1 MTQNQEKI
9 VQILSDFVT
18 YFNTRNISYV
28 LVGGL
33 AVNFWGRVRST
44 MDADF
49 IIDDKKLNYNDFVNY
64 LQSKGYEITIE
75 DLKRGF
81 HEKSN
86 VTIWSG
92 IFRIDFKGIYNNF
105 AKKTIESAKTLNV
118 LDMSIKVDSPEFL
131 IISKII
137 YGSEQDFEDAASIY
151 LRLSKKKALNLNEI
165 YKLSSKLDIS
175 DRLDLL
181 LVLTTE
187 EISEEKLEQI
197 IVNLKPFDFTK
208 LDEFDY

>member
-1 MTQNQEKI
+1 MSQNKGKM

-18 YFNTRNISYV
+18 YFNTKNIPYV

-44 MDADF
+44 MGADF
-49 IIDDKKLNYNDFVNY
+49 IIDDKKLNSNDFVNY
-64 LQSKGYEITIE
+64 LNTKGYEITI
-75 DLKRGF
+75 DDIKRGF

-86 VTIWSG
+86 VTIWSD

-105 AKKTIESAKTLNV
+105 AKKSIDSAKTLNV
-118 LDMSIKVDSPEFL
+118 LNMLIRVDSPEFL

-151 LRLSKKKALNLNEI
+151 LRLSQKKLLDLKEI
-165 YKLSSKLDIS
+165 NNLSSKLDIS

-181 LVLTTE
+181 LVLTAE

-197 IVNLKPFDFTK
+197 IENLKPFDFTK
-208 LDEFDY
+208 LDDFQ

>member
-1 MTQNQEKI
+1 VVKNQEKI
-9 VQILSDFVT
+9 KKILSDFIT
-18 YFNTRNISYV
+18 YLNTKNIPYV

-75 DLKRGF
+75 DIKRGF
-81 HEKSN
+81 QGRSN
-86 VTIWSG
+86 ITIWSD

-105 AKKTIESAKTLNV
+105 AKKTIDSAKTLNV
-118 LDMSIKVDSPEFL
+118 LNLSIKVDSPEFL

-151 LRLSKKKALNLNEI
+151 LRLNAKKQLNLKKVNE
-165 YKLSSKLDIS
+165 LASKLDIS

-181 LVLTTE
+181 QVLTTE
-187 EISEEKLEQI
+187 DISEEKLEQI
-197 IVNLKPFDFTK
+197 IDNLKPFNFRR
-208 LDEFDY
+208 LDEFK

>member
-1 MTQNQEKI
+1 MSQNKGKM

-18 YFNTRNISYV
+18 YFNTRNIPYA

-49 IIDDKKLNYNDFVNY
+49 IIDDKKLNYNDFVSY
-64 LQSKGYEITIE
+64 LHTKGYEITVDDI
-75 DLKRGF
+75 KRGF

-86 VTIWSG
+86 VTIWSD
-92 IFRIDFKGIYNNF
+92 IFRIDFKGIYNKF
-105 AKKTIESAKTLNV
+105 AKESIDSAKTLQV
-118 LDMSIKVDSPEFL
+118 LNMSIRVDSPEFL
-131 IISKII
+131 IISKMI

-151 LRLSKKKALNLNEI
+151 LRLSKRKLLDLEEI
-165 YKLSSKLDIS
+165 NKICSKLDIS

-181 LVLTTE
+181 QVLTTK

-197 IVNLKPFDFTK
+197 IDKLEPFDFSK
-208 LDEFDY
+208 LDDF

>member
-18 YFNTRNISYV
+18 YLNTNNIPYV

-64 LQSKGYEITIE
+64 LHSKGYEITI
-75 DLKRGF
+75 DAIKRGF
-81 HEKSN
+81 TEKSN
-86 VTIWSG
+86 VTIWSD

-105 AKKTIESAKTLNV
+105 AKKTIDSAKTLKV
-118 LDMSIKVDSPEFL
+118 LNMSIKVDSPEFL

-151 LRLSKKKALNLNEI
+151 LRLSQKKLLDLKEI
-165 YKLSSKLDIS
+165 NNLSSKLDIS

-181 LVLTTE
+181 LVLTAE

-197 IVNLKPFDFTK
+197 IENLKPFDFTK
-208 LDEFDY
+208 LDDFQ